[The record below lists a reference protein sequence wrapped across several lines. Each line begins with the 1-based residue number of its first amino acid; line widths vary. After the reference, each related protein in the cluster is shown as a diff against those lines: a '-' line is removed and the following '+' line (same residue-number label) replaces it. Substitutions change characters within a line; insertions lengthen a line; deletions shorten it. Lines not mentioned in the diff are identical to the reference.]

1 MLFRK
6 HKINKHMV
14 LFQRDCLDIK
24 FYINFYLWKENTNGR
39 GFHRE
44 AMFHHGKEIADVFTV
59 FSWKK
64 Y

>member
-1 MLFRK
+1 MLSRK

-39 GFHRE
+39 GY
-44 AMFHHGKEIADVFTV
+44 GKE
-59 FSWKK
+59 KK
-64 Y
+64 S